1 MKEKMGIDKII
12 KRESM
17 EMENG
22 TYKIYR
28 RDKVT
33 GEKILVGIAEIA
45 AVPGKKPKKERILK
59 VV

>member
-1 MKEKMGIDKII
+1 MKEKIGIDKII
-12 KRESM
+12 KREPM

-33 GEKILVGIAEIA
+33 GEKILVGIAEITA
-45 AVPGKKPKKERILK
+45 APGEKPKKERILK